1 MSWISTT
8 PCRRLRFG
16 ERTDLQ
22 FKSLVRW
29 AKQQRTAMIEASP
42 DEELT
47 ALLND
52 FDEVGGV
59 LDYVKLRA
67 RAAVASSQV
76 HRAAALAG
84 IVEIDRRLEKVAE
97 ALASDDLPAERFFRL
112 TCNESELSGEP
123 VPFATFWG
131 TDDVRPKPLG
141 QHASSIPTVD
151 GYKTAFFH
159 PPYSLRCSE
168 HEGEEL
174 FDRINAFVLGADP
187 AG

>member
-22 FKSLVRW
+22 FKSLVRR
-29 AKQQRTAMIEASP
+29 AKQQGTAMIEASP

-47 ALLND
+47 ALLKD

-67 RAAVASSQV
+67 RASVASSQV

-84 IVEIDRRLEKVAE
+84 VVEIDRRLEKVAE
-97 ALASDDLPAERFFRL
+97 ALASDDLPGRAIL
-112 TCNESELSGEP
+112 PSHL
-123 VPFATFWG
+123 
-131 TDDVRPKPLG
+131 
-141 QHASSIPTVD
+141 Q
-151 GYKTAFFH
+151 
-159 PPYSLRCSE
+159 
-168 HEGEEL
+168 
-174 FDRINAFVLGADP
+174 
-187 AG
+187 